1 MKTATLFLALLFA
14 ALTTH
19 AQGLMPETIGLHLA
33 SKHSSYKQD
42 WNDANFGVYARWDN
56 GITLGTLRNSERA
69 QSYYAGWTGDWAL
82 AKRIDAGLT
91 LGLITGYKRAPV
103 LPMVVPSLRLAV
115 TENLGL
121 RTSYIFNPDKKGAH
135 ALHISAEWK
144 F

>member
-1 MKTATLFLALLFA
+1 MKHTLVHITLLFA

-19 AQGLMPETIGLHLA
+19 AQGLMPETIGLHLG

-42 WNDANFGVYARWDN
+42 WNDANFGVYARWGN

-69 QSYYAGWTGDWAL
+69 QSYYAGWTGDWSL
-82 AKRIDAGLT
+82 TKRIDAGLT

-121 RTSYIFNPDKKGAH
+121 RTSYIFNPDRQGAH
-135 ALHISAEWK
+135 VLHISAEWK

>member
-1 MKTATLFLALLFA
+1 MKRTIATLALLFA

-19 AQGLMPETIGLHLA
+19 AQGLMPETVGLHLA
-33 SKHSSYKQD
+33 SKHSSYKQQ
-42 WNDANFGVYARWDN
+42 WNDANVGVYARWGN
-56 GITLGTLRNSERA
+56 GITLGTMRNSERT

-82 AKRIDAGLT
+82 TKRIDAGLT
-91 LGLITGYKRAPV
+91 LGLITGYKRAKV

-121 RTSYIFNPDKKGAH
+121 RTSYIFNPDKGGAH